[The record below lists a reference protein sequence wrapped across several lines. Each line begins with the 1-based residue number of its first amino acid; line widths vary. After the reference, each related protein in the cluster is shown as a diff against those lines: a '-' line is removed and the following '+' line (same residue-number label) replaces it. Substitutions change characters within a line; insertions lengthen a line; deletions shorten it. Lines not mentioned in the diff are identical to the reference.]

1 MRLNDFQLAEYFNL
15 AEFQCPCCHTVKLHP
30 MLLRSAV
37 KLRSAWGRAV
47 RINSAYRCREHN
59 AQVGGVATSK
69 HKQGRAL
76 DISVSGGIAEN
87 FRLLALRCGFEKVI
101 LYPGRGFAHAEL

>member
-1 MRLNDFQLAEYFNL
+1 MRLNDLQLAEYFNL

-30 MLLRSAV
+30 MLLRSAI

-47 RINSAYRCREHN
+47 VINSAYRCRERN
-59 AQVGGVATSK
+59 TQVGGVAASR
-69 HKQGRAL
+69 HRQGRAF
-76 DISVSGGIAEN
+76 DIRVPSDIAEN
-87 FRLLALRCGFEKVI
+87 FRLLALNCGFEKVI

>member
-15 AEFQCPCCHTVKLHP
+15 AEFQCPCCHAVKLHP
-30 MLLRSAV
+30 MLLRGAI

-47 RINSAYRCREHN
+47 MINSAYRCGEHN
-59 AQVGGVATSK
+59 TRVGGAAASR

-76 DISVSGGIAEN
+76 DISVPGGIAEH
-87 FRLLALRCGFEKVI
+87 FRLLALNCGFEKVI
-101 LYPGRGFAHAEL
+101 LYPARGFAHVEL